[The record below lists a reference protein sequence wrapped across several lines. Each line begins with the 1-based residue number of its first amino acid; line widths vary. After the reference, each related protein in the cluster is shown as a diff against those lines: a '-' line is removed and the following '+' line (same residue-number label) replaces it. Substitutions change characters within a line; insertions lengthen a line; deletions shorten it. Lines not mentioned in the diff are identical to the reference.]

1 MRIVII
7 GNGKLGYAIA
17 RKLAADGHSI
27 VVVDRNEKH
36 LSATLNDID
45 VSGILGSGVDRSVL
59 EEAGVPDAQVLIAAT
74 QSDETNIIVSIL
86 ANKLGAA
93 HTIARVREP
102 EYARTADMLRPEMGP
117 GINVNPELEAAEE
130 ISRIFRFPSALRIDF
145 FSHGRVEIIEMAV
158 GEKSP
163 LDGLRL
169 SDFSSVVKA
178 KVLVCTVHRGDRVFI
193 PGGDFVLQAGDRISI
208 TGALRDVNLFFKRV
222 GYTNK
227 KVKNVMIVGGGQ
239 LSYYLAK
246 MLLKSHT
253 EVTIIER
260 DMARCEELVEALPG
274 ATIDCGDGTEE
285 ELLREEHL
293 ESMDGFVACTG
304 MDEVNAIL
312 SLYAL
317 KHSSKKVITKVN
329 HVDFGDVIEGLQLDS
344 IVNPKQLTAQQIV
357 QYVRAAGNSMESN
370 VETLYRLMNGRVEA
384 LEFLLDSKS
393 SLIGTKLADMRIKKN
408 VLIAGIVREGKL
420 IIPGGQDAFQAG
432 DTVIVV
438 TTNLG
443 FHEIENILA

>member
-1 MRIVII
+1 MKIVIVGAGKVGVALTRHLSVDNKVTVI
-7 GNGKLGYAIA
+7 DQNPHLVENIINIYDVMGVCGNGASYDVQKEADVEHTELLIATTSSDEINILTCLVAKKLG
-17 RKLAADGHSI
+17 
-27 VVVDRNEKH
+27 V
-36 LSATLNDID
+36 
-45 VSGILGSGVDRSVL
+45 
-59 EEAGVPDAQVLIAAT
+59 Q
-74 QSDETNIIVSIL
+74 
-86 ANKLGAA
+86 
-93 HTIARVREP
+93 HTIARIRNP
-102 EYARTADMLRPEMGP
+102 EYEKQLRFMREELGLSMTINPEMEAAKEISRLLNFPSAIEIVSFAKDRIDMLRFRVPASSVLIGRSLKD
-117 GINVNPELEAAEE
+117 IADLTVNL
-130 ISRIFRFPSALRIDF
+130 L
-145 FSHGRVEIIEMAV
+145 VCIIERNSNILV
-158 GEKSP
+158 P
-163 LDGLRL
+163 DGN
-169 SDFSSVVKA
+169 
-178 KVLVCTVHRGDRVFI
+178 TVIQEGDILTIIAMPR
-193 PGGDFVLQAGDRISI
+193 DAQA
-208 TGALRDVNLFFKRV
+208 FFKKIGVR
-222 GYTNK
+222 TNK
-227 KVKNVMIVGGGQ
+227 CKSVMIVGGGQ

-253 EVTIIER
+253 DVTIIER

-285 ELLREEHL
+285 ELLKEEHL

-317 KHSSKKVITKVN
+317 KHMGKKVVTKVN

-344 IVNPKQLTAQQIV
+344 IVNPKELTAQQIV

-384 LEFLLDSKS
+384 LEFLLDKESPI
-393 SLIGTKLADMRIKKN
+393 IGPKLAEMQIKKN

-420 IIPGGQDAFQAG
+420 IIPGGQDAFQVG

-443 FHEIENILA
+443 FHDIENILA

>member
-1 MRIVII
+1 MEFKQEGII
-7 GNGKLGYAIA
+7 SSVKRHSLAEEAEIRPGEHLCAINGQPVRDLLDVSFA
-17 RKLAADGHSI
+17 AADTE
-27 VVVDRNEKH
+27 VVLTIRG
-36 LSATLNDID
+36 ID
-45 VSGILGSGVDRSVL
+45 
-59 EEAGVPDAQVLIAAT
+59 
-74 QSDETNIIVSIL
+74 
-86 ANKLGAA
+86 
-93 HTIARVREP
+93 
-102 EYARTADMLRPEMGP
+102 
-117 GINVNPELEAAEE
+117 
-130 ISRIFRFPSALRIDF
+130 
-145 FSHGRVEIIEMAV
+145 
-158 GEKSP
+158 
-163 LDGLRL
+163 
-169 SDFSSVVKA
+169 
-178 KVLVCTVHRGDRVFI
+178 
-193 PGGDFVLQAGDRISI
+193 
-208 TGALRDVNLFFKRV
+208 GALRDVNLFFKRV

>member
-1 MRIVII
+1 MDQIQTVGNKLRRQLRCSMGNADSALLEGMMLGGSSQIEPETLQMFQRCGLSHLLSVSGSHVALLMGLFTGAVQYFRIPRKAVVPF
-7 GNGKLGYAIA
+7 GVLLLSGYAVLCGLRA
-17 RKLAADGHSI
+17 SVCRA
-27 VVVDRNEKH
+27 V
-36 LSATLNDID
+36 
-45 VSGILGSGVDRSVL
+45 ILG
-59 EEAGVPDAQVLIAAT
+59 AGVLTIIAMPRDAQA
-74 QSDETNIIVSIL
+74 
-86 ANKLGAA
+86 
-93 HTIARVREP
+93 
-102 EYARTADMLRPEMGP
+102 
-117 GINVNPELEAAEE
+117 
-130 ISRIFRFPSALRIDF
+130 
-145 FSHGRVEIIEMAV
+145 
-158 GEKSP
+158 
-163 LDGLRL
+163 
-169 SDFSSVVKA
+169 
-178 KVLVCTVHRGDRVFI
+178 
-193 PGGDFVLQAGDRISI
+193 
-208 TGALRDVNLFFKRV
+208 FFKKIGVR
-222 GYTNK
+222 TNK
-227 KVKNVMIVGGGQ
+227 CKNVMIVGGGQ